1 MSSEEREVLE
11 EKLKYFKDSTVPTF
25 MTIGIQRELPEKL
38 IPWLLSLPFSISLRN
53 EFDMDSFLIL
63 DIEAEETEAGTLF
76 GIKLTQEEPEKTL
89 IFRIELNCKPWSG
102 RVYIIET
109 WNGEKVSKTLD
120 DHYITILL
128 PSEY

>member
-1 MSSEEREVLE
+1 MSSEIIE
-11 EKLKYFKDSTVPTF
+11 EKLRYFKDNAVPTF
-25 MTIGIQRELPEKL
+25 MTIGIQRELPEEL
-38 IPWLLSLPFSISLRN
+38 IPWLLSLPFSISSRN
-53 EFDMDSFLIL
+53 EFDIDSFLIL

-109 WNGEKVSKTLD
+109 RNGEKVSKTLD